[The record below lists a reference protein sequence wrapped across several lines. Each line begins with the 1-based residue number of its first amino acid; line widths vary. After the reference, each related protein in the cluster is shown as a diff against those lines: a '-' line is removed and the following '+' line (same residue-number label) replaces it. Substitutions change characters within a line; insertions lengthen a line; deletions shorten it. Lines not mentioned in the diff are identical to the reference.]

1 MTYCVGILL
10 NEGLVMAS
18 DSRTNAGVDRVSTFC
33 KMFRFRV
40 DGERVMCLVT
50 AGNLSITQAMVS
62 KLAEDNK
69 NADVPNLLN
78 APNMFEGA
86 QRIGDAMRAIY
97 DREGEHLKKHN
108 VTFTSSFIF
117 GGQIK
122 GEAPRLFRIYEA
134 GNFIEAGDDT
144 TYFQIG
150 ETKYGKPILDRI
162 IGPETPLTEAAKCAL
177 ISFDSTMRSN
187 ISVGPPLDFFCY
199 RRDSLAAAFHQRLDE
214 DDPYLAEIRYGWG
227 EGLKAAFNG
236 LRAPD
241 WKF

>member
-18 DSRTNAGVDRVSTFC
+18 DSRTNAGVDRVSTFR

-62 KLAEDNK
+62 KLVEDNK
-69 NADVPNLLN
+69 NAEAPNLLN
-78 APNMFEGA
+78 AANMFEAA
-86 QRIGDAMRAIY
+86 QRVGDAMRAIY
-97 DREGEHLKKHN
+97 DREGAYLKKHN
-108 VTFTSSFIF
+108 VTFTSSFIL

-150 ETKYGKPILDRI
+150 ETKYGKPILDRVV
-162 IGPETPLTEAAKCAL
+162 GPETPLTEAAKCAL

-187 ISVGPPLDFFCY
+187 ISVGPPIDFFCY
-199 RRDSLAAAFHQRLDE
+199 RTDSLTAAFHQRLDE
-214 DDPYLAEIRYGWG
+214 DDPYLAEIRHGWG

>member
-18 DSRTNAGVDRVSTFC
+18 DSRTNAGVDRVSTFS

-69 NADVPNLLN
+69 RSDSPNLLN
-78 APNMFEGA
+78 AANMFEAA
-86 QRIGDAMRAIY
+86 QCIGDAMRVIY

-144 TYFQIG
+144 PYFQIG
-150 ETKYGKPILDRI
+150 ETKYGKPILDRVI
-162 IGPETPLTEAAKCAL
+162 APETPLTEAAKCAL

-187 ISVGPPLDFFCY
+187 ISVGPPIDVFCY

-214 DDPYLAEIRYGWG
+214 DDPYMAEIRHGWG

-236 LRAPD
+236 LRTPD
-241 WKF
+241 WNF